1 MKLERNVVASTALA
15 EQALHLTENER
26 CPRGNDGKYL
36 SNLTKYED
44 NRSERI
50 RAITYVMVRGDM
62 YEALAARYGLLD
74 AA

>member
-1 MKLERNVVASTALA
+1 MKLQRDVVASKQLA
-15 EQALHLTENER
+15 AQALSLTEREQ